1 MGEAPPAL
9 IAVNAAPADAGQV
22 GYRRTVTPA
31 SHTSTAPTNV
41 KPKPKATPTKK
52 RASSIGSVGEANG
65 DSGFAGGSS
74 NKTGLGE
81 QTSTPGNGP

>member
-1 MGEAPPAL
+1 M
-9 IAVNAAPADAGQV
+9 
-22 GYRRTVTPA
+22 
-31 SHTSTAPTNV
+31 
-41 KPKPKATPTKK
+41 KPKPKGAPPKK
-52 RASSIGSVGEANG
+52 RASSIGSVGEANP